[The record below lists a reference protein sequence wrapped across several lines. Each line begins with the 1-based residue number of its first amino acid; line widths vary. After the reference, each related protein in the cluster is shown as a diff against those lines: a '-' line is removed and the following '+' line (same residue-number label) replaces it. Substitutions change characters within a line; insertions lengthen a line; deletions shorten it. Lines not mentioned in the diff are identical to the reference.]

1 MLREDTYRQVEMK
14 QKYPPRLIQ
23 MHLMISGIGR
33 GARHQDRLMRLLL
46 SKASRIAY
54 LLVATLIVAPFATQS
69 ASAGGVTAAH
79 TVTVSDGHFVLDGNP
94 VQIISGEMHY
104 PRIPRPYWRDRLL
117 KAKAMGLNAV
127 TVYAFWNV
135 HEPHPGQWDFS
146 GQYDVAQFIRTAQEV
161 GLYVILRPGPYV
173 CGEWSFGGY
182 PNWLLKD
189 PKMQVRS
196 LDPSFMKA
204 AREYM
209 SHLGQQL
216 KPLLWTNGGPI
227 IAVQVENEYGSYG
240 KDKAYLEAIKQ
251 MDIDAGLGSVVLY
264 TGDGPGLWNGT
275 LPELPAAID
284 IGPGD
289 AQAGFKKL
297 LKFRPNSPL
306 MYAAEFYPGWFD
318 QWGKPHSTGAPIA
331 KQLKDLNWIL
341 SHGYSMSLYMF
352 HGGTDWG
359 FMNGANASGK
369 NFEPQT
375 TSYDYS
381 APLNEAG
388 DPTPNYYA
396 LRDLFHKF
404 QPLVKVP
411 AVPSSVPLISVAPF
425 KLSLS
430 SSLWDNLPAPRHSE
444 DPLHFEDF
452 ELETG
457 YLLYRTRIRGP
468 VKGMLDIGGARD
480 YAVIYLDGQRIAT
493 LDRRLGQ
500 HETSLDVTRKSARL
514 DILVEDTGRIN
525 FGSLFATDRKGL
537 IFPVLLNGVKLQGWD
552 NYSFPMAS
560 TKVRRWSEA
569 TTPGPAFHRGTFDL
583 SRVGDT
589 YLDVST
595 LGKGLIWVN
604 GHAVGRV
611 WNIGPQQSDYVPGCW
626 LHKGR
631 NTVTVFDIAGEDKPE
646 VSGKTHHVYALRP

>member
-1 MLREDTYRQVEMK
+1 MQK
-14 QKYPPRLIQ
+14 Q
-23 MHLMISGIGR
+23 SGRTNRRIR
-33 GARHQDRLMRLLL
+33 NLPAFLVLFAVSVFAGAQ
-46 SKASRIAY
+46 SR
-54 LLVATLIVAPFATQS
+54 AP
-69 ASAGGVTAAH
+69 VTAH
-79 TVTVSDGHFVLDGNP
+79 TVTVRDGHFVLDGKP

-104 PRIPRPYWRDRLL
+104 PRIPRPYWRDRLM

-135 HEPHPGQWDFS
+135 HEPHPGQWNFS
-146 GQYDVAQFIRTAQEV
+146 GQYDVAEFIRTAQQA

-173 CGEWSFGGY
+173 CAEWSFGGY

-189 PKMQVRS
+189 PSIQVRS
-196 LDPSFMKA
+196 LDPRFMRA
-204 AREYM
+204 AEDYLN
-209 SHLGQQL
+209 HLGQQL

-240 KDKAYLEAIKQ
+240 NDKAYLEAMKQ
-251 MDIDAGLGSVVLY
+251 ANIDAGLGGVVLY
-264 TGDGPGLWNGT
+264 TGDGPGDWNGT

-289 AQAGFKKL
+289 AESGFAAL
-297 LKFRPNSPL
+297 RKFRPNSPL

-318 QWGKPHSTGAPIA
+318 QWGKPHATGAPIGE
-331 KQLKDLNWIL
+331 QLKDLDWIL
-341 SHGYSMSLYMF
+341 SHGYSVSLYMF

-381 APLNEAG
+381 APLDEAG
-388 DPTPNYYA
+388 NPTPHYYA
-396 LRDLFHKF
+396 LRDLFQKF
-404 QPLVKVP
+404 QPGVKLP
-411 AVPSSVPLISVAPF
+411 AVPTLMPLISVAPF
-425 KLSLS
+425 KLELS
-430 SSLWDNLPAPRHSE
+430 SSLWSDLPTPRHSV

-452 ELETG
+452 EIETG
-457 YLLYRTRIRGP
+457 YMLYRTRIHGP
-468 VKGMLDIGGARD
+468 LKGSLDIGEARD
-480 YAVIYLDGQRIAT
+480 YAVVYLDGRKIAM

-500 HETSLDVTRKSARL
+500 HETKIDISARSARL

-525 FGSLFATDRKGL
+525 YGPEFAIDRKGL
-537 IFPVLLNGVKLQGWD
+537 VSPVLLNGKSLQGWD
-552 NYSFPMAS
+552 NYPLRMGHPRAQ
-560 TKVRRWSEA
+560 RWS
-569 TTPGPAFHRGTFDL
+569 TTQIPGPAFHRGTFVL
-583 SRVGDT
+583 GSVGDT
-589 YLDVST
+589 YLDVSK

-604 GHAVGRV
+604 GYAIGRI

-631 NTVTVFDIAGEDKPE
+631 NIVTVFDLQDEDHPE
-646 VSGKTHHVYALRP
+646 ISGTTHHVYAVHP

>member
-1 MLREDTYRQVEMK
+1 MTRT
-14 QKYPPRLIQ
+14 
-23 MHLMISGIGR
+23 
-33 GARHQDRLMRLLL
+33 ARFF
-46 SKASRIAY
+46 
-54 LLVATLIVAPFATQS
+54 LVVPVLAAIFGMQS
-69 ASAGGVTAAH
+69 ANAGNSSATRH
-79 TVTVSDGHFVLDGNP
+79 TVTVSNGHFVLDGKP

-104 PRIPRPYWRDRLL
+104 PRIPQPYWRDRLL
-117 KAKAMGLNAV
+117 KEKAMGLNAV

-146 GQYDVAQFIRTAQEV
+146 GQYDVAQFIRTAQQV

-189 PKMQVRS
+189 PKIQVRT
-196 LDPSFMKA
+196 LDPEFMHA
-204 AREYM
+204 AQTYM
-209 SHLGQQL
+209 NHLGQQL

-251 MDIDAGLGSVVLY
+251 VDINAGLGSVVLY

-289 AQAGFKKL
+289 AQPGFAEL

-318 QWGKPHSTGAPIA
+318 QWGKAHTTGAPIA
-331 KQLKDLNWIL
+331 EQLKDLDWIL
-341 SHGYSMSLYMF
+341 SHGYSVSLYMF

-359 FMNGANASGK
+359 FMNGANASGST
-369 NFEPQT
+369 FEPQT
-375 TSYDYS
+375 TSYDYA
-381 APLNEAG
+381 APLDEAG
-388 DPTPNYYA
+388 NPTPNYYA
-396 LRDLFHKF
+396 LRDLFQKF
-404 QPLVKVP
+404 QPSVKLP
-411 AVPSSVPLISVAPF
+411 AVPASVPLISISPF
-425 KLSLS
+425 RLTRSA
-430 SSLWDNLPAPRHSE
+430 SLWNNLPAPRHSV

-452 ELETG
+452 EMETG
-457 YLLYRTRIRGP
+457 YLLYRTHLHGP
-468 VKGMLDIGGARD
+468 VKGTLDIGGARD
-480 YAVIYLDGQRIAT
+480 YAVVYLDGRQIAT

-500 HETSLDVTRKSARL
+500 HETVLDVNAPSARL

-525 FGSLFATDRKGL
+525 FGHQFATDRKGL

-552 NYSFPMAS
+552 NYPLRVAGNPVPPHWS
-560 TKVRRWSEA
+560 TAAVSS
-569 TTPGPAFHRGTFDL
+569 PAFHQGTFTL
-583 SRVGDT
+583 SSVGDT
-589 YLDVST
+589 YLDVSA
-595 LGKGLIWVN
+595 LGKGLLWVN
-604 GHAVGRV
+604 GHAVGRI

-631 NTVTVFDIAGEDKPE
+631 NIVTVFDLDEEDNPQI
-646 VSGKTHHVYALRP
+646 SGKTQHVYALHP